1 MFLNNIFLLGW
12 AANEDGRAVQQL
24 FTPFSAFVFV
34 LFLVTGLVPAFVRP
48 QYSHSLAAC
57 FSIFFAFFLLIP
69 FELSDLPTLQPG
81 KPLYYFL
88 DAYLIL
94 RLTHAAILLPM
105 ALHVSVRFPRVIETS
120 LGSRPD
126 FSGAG
131 GNLPGGG
138 GPGPRP

>member
-1 MFLNNIFLLGW
+1 MKKLYSQFLPIVAVFLSNLFLLGW
-12 AANEDGRAVQQL
+12 AANEDGRTIQQL

-48 QYSHSLAAC
+48 QPSHTLVAS

-69 FELSDLPTLQPG
+69 FELSDLPTLHPG
-81 KPLYYFL
+81 KPLFYFL

-94 RLTHAAILLPM
+94 RLTHASILLPM

-120 LGSRPD
+120 LGRQSP
-126 FSGAG
+126 
-131 GNLPGGG
+131 
-138 GPGPRP
+138 